1 MKRLK
6 SKLNKEKIKEKE
18 IQINELKKYYE
29 SNP

>member
-18 IQINELKKYYE
+18 NQINELKKYYE
-29 SNP
+29 SNS